1 MEVLVTARQEYQ
13 AQLCNIMI
21 PHMIMSFQDMYEEAA
36 RMCNNKKVLCQFQ
49 IVLKDVKMWNS
60 NITRQH
66 VNVMHNS
73 CSWFNDLL
81 AAVFVSAVKILSSV
95 RLTTDRKKLNIK
107 IPSNETFIH
116 GCYENVARDLHDDP
130 YIFDHLMPESE
141 RDQILAS
148 RMRIAIDKTL
158 NNMLPVQEILKTN
171 MGGRVPGDEC
181 IVDDCMPDSD
191 DEDPDVVSDDEG
203 IEEDVEEVLTPDE
216 PPVEDEKKF
225 IELKQP
231 PIVQEDVPPDDDVL
245 FPDAPER

>member
-1 MEVLVTARQEYQ
+1 
-13 AQLCNIMI
+13 
-21 PHMIMSFQDMYEEAA
+21 MSFQDMYEEAA
-36 RMCNNKKVLCQFQ
+36 RMCKNKNVLCQFQ
-49 IVLKDVKMWNS
+49 LLLKDIKMWNS
-60 NITRQH
+60 NIIRQH

-116 GCYENVARDLHDDP
+116 GCYENVARDLHSDP
-130 YIFDHLMPESE
+130 YIFDRIMSESD

-191 DEDPDVVSDDEG
+191 EEDPDVASDDEN

-216 PPVEDEKKF
+216 PPVEDENKV
-225 IELKQP
+225 IDLEQQP
-231 PIVQEDVPPDDDVL
+231 SIVQEDVPPDDDSGDDDVL